1 MDDKSG
7 MSNGSISCLSVFVCV
22 MDECIGP
29 ELTRPLRSGLLGA
42 LGDVHIELSR
52 YHSWMECIGWR
63 MEWTRIIWTALWV
76 WMKASSR
83 NYRQRV

>member
-1 MDDKSG
+1 MC
-7 MSNGSISCLSVFVCV
+7 MCIV
-22 MDECIGP
+22 DECIDP

-42 LGDVHIELSR
+42 LGDVNIELSG

-63 MEWTRIIWTALWV
+63 TECTRTVWTALWV
-76 WMKASSR
+76 WMKALNR